1 MKSIELK
8 GTIRE
13 AVGKKN
19 NRTLRAGD
27 NVPCVLYG
35 GKDSM
40 FFSVVEK
47 DLKDI
52 IYTPNVYL
60 IALNIEGK
68 KFSAKIQDIQY
79 HPVSDKPLH
88 IDFLEVTA
96 DKNIIMEV
104 PVRVEGN
111 SIGVKEGGKLIQDI
125 RKLKVKSLVKNLPD
139 EIVIDVTELSLGKS
153 IIVAD
158 LTKKNL
164 EFLNLHSSP
173 VVSVKLTRAARGAAE
188 TAAAGTPAPA
198 SAPAKK

>member
-1 MKSIELK
+1 MKSIDLK
-8 GTIRE
+8 GTVRE
-13 AVGKKN
+13 EVGKKN

-35 GKDSM
+35 GKESM

-47 DLKDI
+47 DLKEI

-68 KFSAKIQDIQY
+68 KFTAKIQDIQY

-88 IDFLEVTA
+88 IDFLEVSA
-96 DKNIIMEV
+96 DKSIVMEI

-111 SIGVKEGGKLIQDI
+111 SIGVKEGGKLIQDL
-125 RKLKVKSLVKNLPD
+125 RKVKVKSLVKNLPD
-139 EIVIDVTELSLGKS
+139 EIVVDITELSLGKS
-153 IIVAD
+153 ITVGE
-158 LTKKNL
+158 LSKKNV
-164 EFLNLHSSP
+164 EFLNLVTSP

-188 TAAAGTPAPA
+188 TAAAATPAA
-198 SAPAKK
+198 AAKK